1 MTNITRASSAVGS
14 SRADRLVSLRVS
26 RADSSRLEET
36 LRLFEGYL
44 AFYRCEPA
52 PDQARAFMFE
62 RLARQDSVIFLAELD
77 GVCVGFMQLYPAFA
91 SLSMAPN
98 WILNDL
104 FVEPPGRSKG
114 VASALMA
121 AARQLAVDTGAA
133 EIFLQTARD
142 NTTAQSLYVG
152 LGYQRDDQFLVYT
165 LALPKP

>member
-1 MTNITRASSAVGS
+1 M
-14 SRADRLVSLRVS
+14 SLRVS

-44 AFYRCEPA
+44 EFYKCEPA
-52 PDQARAFMFE
+52 PEKARAFIFD
-62 RLARQDSVIFLAELD
+62 RLSRQDSVIFLAEFD

-104 FVEPPGRSKG
+104 YVEPAGRGKG
-114 VASALMA
+114 VATALMG

-133 EIFLQTARD
+133 ELFLQTARD

-152 LGYQRDDQFLVYT
+152 LGYKRDDEFLVYT
-165 LALPKP
+165 LSLPC

>member
-1 MTNITRASSAVGS
+1 
-14 SRADRLVSLRVS
+14 
-26 RADSSRLEET
+26 
-36 LRLFEGYL
+36 
-44 AFYRCEPA
+44 
-52 PDQARAFMFE
+52 
-62 RLARQDSVIFLAELD
+62 
-77 GVCVGFMQLYPAFA
+77 
-91 SLSMAPN
+91 MAPN

-142 NTTAQSLYVG
+142 NTTAQRLYVG